1 MKQRSNVIK
10 PLLLASFIALT
21 ACSSMNQPE
30 GFTYDG
36 LKLVSTKPF
45 DALYKKP
52 EVDLKHYDSFVI
64 SQCSVA
70 FRKNWQRDQNTAKGT
85 GTGQRISDADMEA
98 IKLKLAALCQEVFIE
113 ELQKDGGYTI
123 AESPGPHVLELRPS
137 IIDLDIVA
145 PDTLSPGRG
154 HTFTTSEGSMRLF
167 LEAYDSVSGEI
178 LARVIDRSVASSGS
192 QLEWT
197 NSITNSREAKRMLRR
212 WGALL
217 RSMIDNAR
225 SE

>member
-1 MKQRSNVIK
+1 MKK
-10 PLLLASFIALT
+10 PHDKTKPIIFASFIALT
-21 ACSSMNQPE
+21 ACSTMNQPDE
-30 GFTYDG
+30 FTHDG
-36 LKLVSTKPF
+36 LRLESTKPF
-45 DALYKKP
+45 DATYKKP
-52 EVDLKHYDSFVI
+52 DVDIKQYNSFMI
-64 SQCSVA
+64 SECSVA

-85 GTGQRISDADMEA
+85 GTSQRISDADMEA
-98 IKLKLAALCQEVFIE
+98 IKLKLAAMCHEVFVE
-113 ELQKDGGYTI
+113 ELQKEGGYTI
-123 AESPGPHVLELRPS
+123 VESAGPHVLELKPN

-145 PDTLSPGRG
+145 PDTLSAGRG
-154 HTFTTSEGSMRLF
+154 HTYTTSEGSMRLF

-197 NSITNSREAKRMLRR
+197 NSITNSREAKRMLSR

-217 RSMIDNAR
+217 RSMIDSAR